1 MEVFQHA
8 FGVEYIADLY
18 VRGRSGRQFRSE
30 CWRSSHGCHSEVE
43 REHAKKGKHSNW
55 VNELVFLIKGDKMSC
70 EAHVDKRKM
79 ILILK
84 KIVNFRSRF
93 RLENHMISPNKE
105 YESAK
110 KLLEE
115 RS

>member
-1 MEVFQHA
+1 
-8 FGVEYIADLY
+8 
-18 VRGRSGRQFRSE
+18 
-30 CWRSSHGCHSEVE
+30 
-43 REHAKKGKHSNW
+43 
-55 VNELVFLIKGDKMSC
+55 MSC
-70 EAHVDKRKM
+70 EAHVDKRKI